1 MKKIF
6 PLIIAGIIVK
16 FVVLKGINVGNGML
30 IVKGNAGHPVIFT
43 SSKDDSYGGE
53 INGDGNATSKL

>member
-6 PLIIAGIIVK
+6 PLIIAGTIVK
-16 FVVLKGINVGNGML
+16 FDVLKGINVGSGML

-43 SSKDDSYGGE
+43 SSKDDSYGGDS
-53 INGDGNATSKL
+53 NGV